1 MMVIILAGGKATR
14 MGKEKAI
21 IKLGAGKR
29 LIDLVIGAVNG
40 ASKADSFIVAVT
52 KFTPQTALYCRSMN
66 YRLIETPGYGY
77 HADLRYLLHRY
88 HEFISVA
95 CDIPFLQ
102 SEHID
107 ALIDFY
113 SEHHNSITG
122 AVPFNMVPEGIN
134 PLPLPFSY
142 RGQKLVACG
151 LNAVTNSRHSLP
163 LVFHDPLLAINVNT
177 HSDLQVATQYLYKYC
192 KYYK

>member
-1 MMVIILAGGKATR
+1 MIVIILAGGKATR

-21 IKLGAGKR
+21 IKLGAEKR

-40 ASKADSFIVAVT
+40 ASKADGFIVAVT
-52 KFTPQTALYCRSMN
+52 KFTPQTALYCQSMN
-66 YRLIETPGYGY
+66 YRMIETPGYGY
-77 HADLRYLLHRY
+77 HADLRYLLTRY

-113 SEHHNSITG
+113 SEHHNSVSVTG
-122 AVPFNMVPEGIN
+122 AVPFNMVPDGIK
-134 PLPLPFSY
+134 PLPFTY

-151 LNAVTNSRHSLP
+151 INAVMNSMHSLP
-163 LVFHDPLLAINVNT
+163 LVFYDPLLAINVNT
-177 HSDLQVATQYLYKYC
+177 TSDLRVAMRYLYR
-192 KYYK
+192 YK

>member
-1 MMVIILAGGKATR
+1 MLVIILAGGRATR

-21 IKLGAGKR
+21 MKLKSGAGQR
-29 LIDLVIGAVNG
+29 LIDMVIGAVKG
-40 ASKADSFIVAVT
+40 ASKVDDFIVAVT
-52 KFTPQTALYCRSMN
+52 KFTPQTTLYCRRMN

-77 HADLRYLLHRY
+77 HVDLRYLLHRY

-113 SEHHNSITG
+113 SVHHNSVTG
-122 AVPFNMVPEGIN
+122 AVPFNIVPAGIAA
-134 PLPLPFSY
+134 PPPFSY

-177 HSDLQVATQYLYKYC
+177 HSDLQVASQYLHKYC
-192 KYYK
+192 K